1 MLRSVVS
8 ISSALLL
15 SVSALVSAAEPAK
28 VDPAKEVRLYAL
40 DCGHIT
46 FKDMGEFSDTGE
58 WNGKPGNMSA
68 PCFLI
73 QHPKG
78 WLLWDSGLGDA
89 IAANKEG
96 ADPEPGVHVTVPV
109 TLVDQLKQLKL
120 TPADV
125 TYIAFSH
132 FHFDHTGNANL
143 FGASTWL
150 LNKKELA
157 AAESQEPPFGVD
169 PKLISAHKN
178 AKSKD
183 IVGDY
188 DVFGDGSVTILAAP
202 GHTPGHQC
210 LEVKLAK
217 SGTVVL
223 SGDLYHQLRNRAE
236 RLIPAFNTERAD
248 TLASIDRIERIVKNT
263 HARFVIQHA
272 PEDFAALPK
281 FPAYLN

>member
-1 MLRSVVS
+1 MLRPLVS
-8 ISSALLL
+8 ISAALLL
-15 SVSALVSAAEPAK
+15 SAATFASAAESSKAEMP
-28 VDPAKEVRLYAL
+28 KEVRLYTL

-58 WNGKPGNMSA
+58 WNGKPGNLSD

-73 QHPKG
+73 QHPNG
-78 WLLWDSGLGDA
+78 WLIWDTGLGDA
-89 IAANKEG
+89 IAASKEG

-109 TLVDQLKQLKL
+109 TLVDQLKQLHL
-120 TPADV
+120 APADI
-125 TYIAFSH
+125 TYVAFSH

-150 LNKKELA
+150 LNKTELA
-157 AAESQEPPFGVD
+157 AAEGPSPPFGVD
-169 PKLISAHKN
+169 PTKVAAHKG

-183 IVGDY
+183 IVRDL

-210 LEVKLAK
+210 LEIKLAK
-217 SGTVVL
+217 SGTVIL
-223 SGDLYHQLRNRAE
+223 SGDLYHQRRNRAE
-236 RLIPAFNTERAD
+236 RLVPSFNTERAD

-281 FPAYLN
+281 FPAYLD

>member
-1 MLRSVVS
+1 MLRSLAS

-15 SVSALVSAAEPAK
+15 SAAVSAAEPANGDL
-28 VDPAKEVRLYAL
+28 VNEVRLYTL

-58 WNGKPGNMSA
+58 WNGKPGDLSD

-73 QHPKG
+73 RHPKG
-78 WLLWDSGLGDA
+78 WLLWDTGLGDA
-89 IAANKEG
+89 IAAKKSG
-96 ADPEPGVHVTVPV
+96 ADPEPGVHITVPV

-120 TPADV
+120 APADI
-125 TYIAFSH
+125 TYVAFSH

-157 AAESQEPPFGVD
+157 AAEGQDPPFGVD
-169 PKLISAHKN
+169 PAAISAHKN
-178 AKSKD
+178 AKSKS
-183 IVGDY
+183 IVADY
-188 DVFGDGSVTILAAP
+188 DLFGDGSVTILAAP

-210 LEVKLAK
+210 LQIELAK
-217 SGTVVL
+217 SGTVIL

-236 RLIPAFNTERAD
+236 RLVPVYNTERAD

-263 HARFVIQHA
+263 HARFVVQHA

-281 FPAYLN
+281 FPAYLD